1 MLERSIM
8 LYGYLLHVVSHT
20 FSDKQCPTRSAQ
32 THYFLQHQSIKGQ
45 ILIWFKSAELCWG
58 WLLTIDLCQLKIW
71 PEEWQKCNFMFY
83 LWV

>member
-20 FSDKQCPTRSAQ
+20 FPDKQCPTLSAQ

-45 ILIWFKSAELCWG
+45 ILIWVKSAELC
-58 WLLTIDLCQLKIW
+58 
-71 PEEWQKCNFMFY
+71 
-83 LWV
+83 